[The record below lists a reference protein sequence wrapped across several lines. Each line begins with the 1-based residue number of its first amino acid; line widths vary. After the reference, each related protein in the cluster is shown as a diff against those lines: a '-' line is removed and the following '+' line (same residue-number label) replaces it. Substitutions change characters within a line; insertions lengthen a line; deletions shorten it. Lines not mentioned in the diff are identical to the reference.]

1 MAMDEDAVT
10 QRVQELLA
18 RGREAARNE
27 RRDEARQYLQ
37 AAVDIDPENAEA
49 WLWLAGVMD
58 DPYEAKYCLERVL
71 EIDPLN
77 DRARRGLAWVEQQI
91 AEMEAEAGAQDEQE
105 EAGFSSIEAQ
115 LRAQL
120 RTDEDDRPGTGLL
133 TDSALETSTGFNLR
147 EFFAAPDAPYRI
159 VTLVLLGFLAL
170 GLVLM
175 ILLTLGIIDPVT
187 AA

>member
-10 QRVQELLA
+10 QRVQELLT

-77 DRARRGLAWVEQQI
+77 ERARRGLAWVEQQI
-91 AEMEAEAGAQDEQE
+91 AEMEAEPVSPAE
-105 EAGFSSIEAQ
+105 EAGFSSIESQ

-120 RTDEDDRPGTGLL
+120 RTEHEDRPGTGLL
-133 TDSALETSTGFNLR
+133 TDSALETSTGFNVR
-147 EFFAAPDAPYRI
+147 EFLASPDAPYRI
-159 VTLVLLGFLAL
+159 ATLVLLGFLAL

-175 ILLTLGIIDPVT
+175 MLLTLGIIDPVT
-187 AA
+187 VA

>member
-77 DRARRGLAWVEQQI
+77 ERARRGLAWVEQQI
-91 AEMEAEAGAQDEQE
+91 AEMEAEAAPPEE

-120 RTDEDDRPGTGLL
+120 RTDDDARTGAGLL

-147 EFFAAPDAPYRI
+147 EFFASPDAPYRI

>member
-1 MAMDEDAVT
+1 MVMDEGDVT

-27 RRDEARQYLQ
+27 RREEARQYLQ
-37 AAVDIDPENAEA
+37 AAVDIDPNNAEA

-58 DPYEAKYCLERVL
+58 DPYETKYCLERAL

-77 DRARRGLAWVEQQI
+77 ERARRGLAWAEQQI
-91 AEMEAEAGAQDEQE
+91 AELEAQPTSAAE

-120 RTDEDDRPGTGLL
+120 HTDEEERPGTGLL
-133 TDSALETSTGFNLR
+133 SGPALETSTGFDIR

-159 VTLVLLGFLAL
+159 ATLVLLGFLAL
-170 GLVLM
+170 GVILM
-175 ILLTLGIIDPVT
+175 LLLTIGVIDPIT
-187 AA
+187 AV